1 MEMERVKG
9 RDSDWQER
17 RKFSRIEDNIFIF
30 CKLKPYYGVIEWV
43 TKDISEMGLRFESD
57 KFVPPSTLME
67 MEIYQPLDY
76 LKSKI
81 VSIYVLANIVW
92 VKAIRKGSRC
102 KGSNRYIAGVKFTKI
117 SKQDRSIIVNYVK
130 ERFKKRSYSP

>member
-1 MEMERVKG
+1 MERVKG
-9 RDSDWQER
+9 RDSDRQER

-30 CKLKPYYGVIEWV
+30 CKLKPDYRVIEWV

-67 MEIYQPLDY
+67 MEIYQPLNY

-102 KGSNRYIAGVKFTKI
+102 KGSNRYIGGVKFTKI
-117 SKQDRSIIVNYVK
+117 TKQDRDIIVNYVK